1 MAPGRPVDMAVALTA
16 AYVVHAVFA
25 ALWTGGIV
33 FVAYAV
39 LPVGLSGDID
49 PDVLERAVGKLSVLT
64 RTAAL
69 VLPITGGYQIWRL
82 YWPPEALVAG
92 PRGHLV
98 LTMVALWVVTTGLV
112 EVAGARM
119 RDGLD
124 QRKVRTPA
132 AAGRPFL
139 LAASAGAVL
148 LLVTAGLLA
157 AEVGV

>member
-1 MAPGRPVDMAVALTA
+1 MAVALTA
-16 AYVVHAVFA
+16 AYVVHGVVA

-39 LPVGLSGDID
+39 LPAGLDGDID
-49 PDVLERAVGKLSVLT
+49 PDVLGRAVDKLTVLT

-69 VLPITGGYQIWRL
+69 VMPITGGYQIWRL

-92 PRGHLV
+92 PRGHTV
-98 LTMVALWVVTTGLV
+98 LTMVALWAVTTGLV

-157 AEVGV
+157 AGV

>member
-1 MAPGRPVDMAVALTA
+1 MAVALTA
-16 AYVVHAVFA
+16 AYVVHAVVA

-39 LPVGLSGDID
+39 LPVARTGDIA
-49 PDVLERAVGKLSVLT
+49 PDVLERAVDKLSVLT

-69 VLPITGGYQIWRL
+69 VMPITGGYQIWRL
-82 YWPPEALVAG
+82 YWPPEALIAG

-98 LTMVALWVVTTGLV
+98 LTMVVLWVVTTGLV

-119 RDGLD
+119 REGLAE
-124 QRKVRTPA
+124 RKVRTPA

-139 LAASAGAVL
+139 LAASVGAL
-148 LLVTAGLLA
+148 LLLADAGLLA
-157 AEVGV
+157 AGVGS

>member
-1 MAPGRPVDMAVALTA
+1 MTVALTA
-16 AYVVHAVFA
+16 AYVVHAVVA

-39 LPVGLSGDID
+39 LPVARAGEVA
-49 PDVLERAVGKLSVLT
+49 PETLERAVDKLSVLT

-69 VLPITGGYQIWRL
+69 VMPITGGYQIWRL

-98 LTMVALWVVTTGLV
+98 LTMVALWAVTTGLV

-119 RDGLD
+119 REGLAE
-124 QRKVRTPA
+124 RKVRTPA
-132 AAGRPFL
+132 ADGRPFL

-148 LLVTAGLLA
+148 LLADAGLLA
-157 AEVGV
+157 AGIGLPG